1 MAQYSPRKLVRSV
14 SKSLLQRYFSNRG
27 LLGEFD
33 WAKYKEGDPGP
44 IVDALEAM
52 PVDERE
58 SVETDFAVVTELATD
73 GGSRLIFEEATLW
86 NRPWAPQL
94 QAMANDCERAML
106 ALIEDR
112 RLIDRALAYNEI
124 DRFSESRWQR
134 WPVGKRLQVTDD
146 QDGLVKALRAIF
158 KEQGRGARCH
168 IETLD
173 RRDPERFCCF
183 AYPEDYPKTDL
194 GYDDKNRFSRQTRRT
209 ATEIIF
215 VYRREDG
222 VLEMVGKGDKK
233 QKEKIAEAFCTTM
246 LGLKALPDPR
256 ANPPYDL
263 AVLKRRDF
271 SFKTDPADNV
281 ESVEV
286 RLLRFDLPGKGDR
299 RLVLSARPTPEVPDV
314 LHALV
319 EEAIDKTK
327 FPLSELHVSQAKLS
341 MRFRGQDGR
350 RGKTLT
356 FEVTYPDRCNLKDN
370 GYDAVAKRYLT
381 KWGIA
386 SA

>member
-1 MAQYSPRKLVRSV
+1 
-14 SKSLLQRYFSNRG
+14 
-27 LLGEFD
+27 
-33 WAKYKEGDPGP
+33 
-44 IVDALEAM
+44 
-52 PVDERE
+52 
-58 SVETDFAVVTELATD
+58 
-73 GGSRLIFEEATLW
+73 
-86 NRPWAPQL
+86 
-94 QAMANDCERAML
+94 
-106 ALIEDR
+106 
-112 RLIDRALAYNEI
+112 
-124 DRFSESRWQR
+124 
-134 WPVGKRLQVTDD
+134 
-146 QDGLVKALRAIF
+146 
-158 KEQGRGARCH
+158 
-168 IETLD
+168 
-173 RRDPERFCCF
+173 
-183 AYPEDYPKTDL
+183 
-194 GYDDKNRFSRQTRRT
+194 
-209 ATEIIF
+209 
-215 VYRREDG
+215 
-222 VLEMVGKGDKK
+222 
-233 QKEKIAEAFCTTM
+233 M

>member
-73 GGSRLIFEEATLW
+73 GGSRLIFEEASLW
-86 NRPWAPQL
+86 KRPWAPQL

-112 RLIDRALAYNEI
+112 RLIDRALAYHEI

-146 QDGLVKALRAIF
+146 QHGLVKALRAIF

-168 IETLD
+168 IETFD

-233 QKEKIAEAFCTTM
+233 QKEKIAEAFCRTM
-246 LGLKALPDPR
+246 LGLKTLPDPR

-286 RLLRFDLPGKGDR
+286 RLLRFDLPGKGYR

-319 EEAIDKTK
+319 EEAIDKAK

>member
-168 IETLD
+168 IETFD

>member
-86 NRPWAPQL
+86 KRPWAPQL

-168 IETLD
+168 IETFD

>member
-168 IETLD
+168 IETFD

-286 RLLRFDLPGKGDR
+286 RLLRFDLPGKGYR

>member
-1 MAQYSPRKLVRSV
+1 MAQYSPKKVIRSV
-14 SKSLLQRYFSNRG
+14 AKAVLQRYFAGRD
-27 LLGEFD
+27 LLTGFD
-33 WAKYKEGDPGP
+33 WDGHQDGDPAP
-44 IVDALEAM
+44 VLDALESLPAS
-52 PVDERE
+52 ERE
-58 SVETDFAVVTELATD
+58 SVETDFAMVTELATD
-73 GGSRLIFEEATLW
+73 GGSRLIFEEASFW
-86 NRPWAPQL
+86 GRPWASQL
-94 QAMANDCERAML
+94 EMMANDFERAML

-112 RLIDRALAYNEI
+112 GLLDRVLACNEI
-124 DRFSESRWQR
+124 DRFSESRWKR
-134 WPVGKRLQVTDD
+134 WTVGKRLQITDD
-146 QDGLVKALRAIF
+146 QDGLVKALRKIF
-158 KEQGRGARCH
+158 KEQGRGSRCH
-168 IETLD
+168 VETFD

-194 GYDDKNRFSRQTRRT
+194 GYDDKDRFSRQTRRT

-233 QKEKIAEAFCTTM
+233 QKDRIAEAFCKTM

-263 AVLKRRDF
+263 SVLKRRNF

-286 RLLRFDLPGKGDR
+286 RLLRFDLPGKGYR

-341 MRFRGQDGR
+341 MRFRAQDGR

-370 GYDAVAKRYLT
+370 GYDAVAKRYLA

>member
-1 MAQYSPRKLVRSV
+1 MSQYSPKKIIRSI
-14 SKSLLQRYFSNRG
+14 SKSLLQRYFTSRG
-27 LLGEFD
+27 LLGGFN
-33 WAKYKEGDPGP
+33 WAAYADGDPVAL
-44 IVDALEAM
+44 IEALEELDAS
-52 PVDERE
+52 EQE
-58 SVETDFAVVTELATD
+58 SVETDFAAVNELATD
-73 GGSRLIFEEATLW
+73 GGSRLIYEEAAFW
-86 NRPWAPQL
+86 NRPWASQL
-94 QAMANDCERAML
+94 DGMANDCERALL

-112 RLIDRALAYNEI
+112 RLINKTLAYNEI

-146 QDGLVKALRAIF
+146 HDGLAKALRKIF
-158 KEQGRGARCH
+158 KDQGRGRRCH
-168 IETLD
+168 IETFD

-286 RLLRFDLPGKGDR
+286 RLLRFDLPGKGYR